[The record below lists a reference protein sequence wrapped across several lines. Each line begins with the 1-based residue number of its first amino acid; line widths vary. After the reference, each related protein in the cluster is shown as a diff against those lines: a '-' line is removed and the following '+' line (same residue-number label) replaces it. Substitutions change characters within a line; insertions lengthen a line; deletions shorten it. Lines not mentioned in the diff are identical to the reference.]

1 MLKLAESLVL
11 NVRSDMMA
19 ILIIED
25 EKNMSNLLK
34 LELTHSGY
42 QCEQAFDGE
51 TGLNKALDN
60 DYELILL
67 DLMLPRINGIELC
80 RRLREVKQTP
90 IIMLTARDE
99 VMDRVNGLQVGAD
112 DYLAKPFAME
122 ELLAR
127 INALLRRVKMLNSS
141 NEYSYGDVLI
151 VMDKRE
157 VYYQG
162 QLIVLTT
169 TEFDLLTLLVKN
181 GGRVVSRNDI
191 LDQVWGYDGEV
202 STNVVE
208 VYIRYLRNKMKE
220 IPIETVRGVGY
231 RLG

>member
-1 MLKLAESLVL
+1 
-11 NVRSDMMA
+11 MA

-42 QCEQAFDGE
+42 QCEQVFDGE

>member
-1 MLKLAESLVL
+1 
-11 NVRSDMMA
+11 MA
-19 ILIIED
+19 ILIVED

-42 QCEQAFDGE
+42 QCDQAFDGE
-51 TGLNKALDN
+51 DGLKKSLEN
-60 DYELILL
+60 DHELILL

-80 RRLREVKQTP
+80 RQLREKKQTP
-90 IIMLTARDE
+90 VIMLTARDE
-99 VMDRVNGLQVGAD
+99 VMDKVNGLQVGAD

-127 INALLRRVKMLNSS
+127 INALLRRVNMQNKV
-141 NEYSYGDVLI
+141 NEYVYGQVKMI
-151 VMDKRE
+151 IDKRQVFYQEHE
-157 VYYQG
+157 VT
-162 QLIVLTT
+162 LTT
-169 TEFDLLTLLVKN
+169 TEFDLLALLVKN
-181 GGRVVSRNDI
+181 GGKVVSRNDI
-191 LDQVWGYDGEV
+191 LDQVWGYDGDV

-208 VYIRYLRNKMKE
+208 VYIRYLRNKMKG

>member
-1 MLKLAESLVL
+1 
-11 NVRSDMMA
+11 MA
-19 ILIIED
+19 ILVIED
-25 EKNMSNLLK
+25 EKNMSDLLK

-42 QCEQAFDGE
+42 QCSQAFDGE
-51 TGLNKALDN
+51 IGLSMALKN

-90 IIMLTARDE
+90 VIMLTARDE
-99 VMDRVNGLQVGAD
+99 VIDKVNGLQVGAD

-127 INALLRRVKMLNSS
+127 ISALLRRVNIQKALL
-141 NEYSYGDVLI
+141 EYSYGDVRI
-151 VMDKRE
+151 DSSRRKVYFKENE
-157 VYYQG
+157 VF
-162 QLIVLTT
+162 LTT

-181 GGRVVSRNDI
+181 GGNVVSRNMI
-191 LDQVWGYDGEV
+191 LDEVWGYNDEV

-208 VYIRYLRNKMKE
+208 VYIRYLRNKITGIK
-220 IPIETVRGVGY
+220 IETIRGVGY
-231 RLG
+231 CLL

>member
-1 MLKLAESLVL
+1 
-11 NVRSDMMA
+11 MA

-25 EKNMSNLLK
+25 EKNMSDLLK

-42 QCEQAFDGE
+42 QCGQAFDGE
-51 TGLNKALDN
+51 SGLSMALKD
-60 DYELILL
+60 DYDLILL

-80 RRLREVKQTP
+80 RQLREVKQTP

-99 VMDRVNGLQVGAD
+99 VMDKVNGLQVGAD

-127 INALLRRVKMLNSS
+127 ISALLRRVNIQKTVL
-141 NEYSYGDVLI
+141 EYSYGDVRI
-151 VMDKRE
+151 DASKRKVYFKENE
-157 VYYQG
+157 VF
-162 QLIVLTT
+162 LTT

-181 GGRVVSRNDI
+181 GGNVVRRDMI
-191 LDQVWGYDGEV
+191 LDEVWGYDEEV

-208 VYIRYLRNKMKE
+208 VYIRYLRNKIAGIK
-220 IPIETVRGVGY
+220 IETVRGVGY
-231 RLG
+231 CLS

>member
-1 MLKLAESLVL
+1 
-11 NVRSDMMA
+11 MA
-19 ILIIED
+19 ILIVED

-42 QCEQAFDGE
+42 QCDQAFDGE
-51 TGLNKALDN
+51 DGLKKSLEN

-80 RRLREVKQTP
+80 RQLREKKQTP
-90 IIMLTARDE
+90 VIMLTARDE
-99 VMDRVNGLQVGAD
+99 VMDKVNGLQVGAD

-127 INALLRRVKMLNSS
+127 INALLRRVNMQNKV
-141 NEYSYGDVLI
+141 NEYVYGQI
-151 VMDKRE
+151 KMIIDKRQVFYQEHE
-157 VYYQG
+157 VT
-162 QLIVLTT
+162 LTT
-169 TEFDLLTLLVKN
+169 TEFDLLALLVKN
-181 GGRVVSRNDI
+181 GGKVVSRNDI
-191 LDQVWGYDGEV
+191 LDQVWGYDGDV

-208 VYIRYLRNKMKE
+208 VYIRYLRNKMRG

>member
-1 MLKLAESLVL
+1 
-11 NVRSDMMA
+11 MA
-19 ILIIED
+19 ILIVED

-42 QCEQAFDGE
+42 QCDQAFDGE
-51 TGLNKALDN
+51 DGLKKSLEN

-80 RRLREVKQTP
+80 RQLREKKQTP
-90 IIMLTARDE
+90 VIMLTARDE
-99 VMDRVNGLQVGAD
+99 VMDKVNGLQVGAD

-127 INALLRRVKMLNSS
+127 INALLRRVNMQNKV
-141 NEYSYGDVLI
+141 NEYVYGQVKMI
-151 VMDKRE
+151 IDKRQVFYQEHE
-157 VYYQG
+157 VT
-162 QLIVLTT
+162 LTT
-169 TEFDLLTLLVKN
+169 TEFDLLALLVKN
-181 GGRVVSRNDI
+181 GGKVVSRNDI
-191 LDQVWGYDGEV
+191 LDQVWGYDGDV

-208 VYIRYLRNKMKE
+208 VYIRYLRNKIKGV
-220 IPIETVRGVGY
+220 PIETVRGVGY